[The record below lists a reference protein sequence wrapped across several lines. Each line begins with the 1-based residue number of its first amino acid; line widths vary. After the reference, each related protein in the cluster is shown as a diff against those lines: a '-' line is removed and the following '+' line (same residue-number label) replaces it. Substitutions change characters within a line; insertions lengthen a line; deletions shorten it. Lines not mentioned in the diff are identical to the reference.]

1 MFGKDKH
8 NGLIKKTIVERT
20 IIELLQQKEN
30 FIMTQST
37 LHRLQT
43 DIQDRYEALRKR
55 NEFKRVF
62 SILHKVL
69 QIAVNNEKS
78 VKGCFSLCTRI

>member
-1 MFGKDKH
+1 
-8 NGLIKKTIVERT
+8 
-20 IIELLQQKEN
+20 
-30 FIMTQST
+30 MTQST

-69 QIAVNNEKS
+69 QIAVNNE
-78 VKGCFSLCTRI
+78 

>member
-1 MFGKDKH
+1 MQIVFGKDKH
-8 NGLIKKTIVERT
+8 NGLIKKSIVERT

-37 LHRLQT
+37 LNRLQT

-55 NEFKRVF
+55 NGFKRVF
-62 SILHKVL
+62 DILHKVL
-69 QIAVNNEKS
+69 
-78 VKGCFSLCTRI
+78 

>member
-1 MFGKDKH
+1 
-8 NGLIKKTIVERT
+8 
-20 IIELLQQKEN
+20 
-30 FIMTQST
+30 MTQST

-55 NEFKRVF
+55 NGFKRVF
-62 SILHKVL
+62 DILHKVL
-69 QIAVNNEKS
+69 QIAVNNESS